1 MATDTEYDIRQKASL
16 ADSGGLLTFIWNNRY
31 KFLVW
36 LVVMIGMIILWI
48 TATPLMAGLFGF
60 VFQLLFA
67 MMFMIVQF
75 GALFLFL
82 GRGRVYWVQPGETG
96 VTFEDYRGNDQV
108 LEIARRIVMLLRG
121 VRDFR
126 QMGGDYTKGL
136 LLEGPPGTGKS
147 YLAQAIATEAGLPF
161 AYASAPGFQNMFMGI
176 GNLRVMMLYGK
187 ARKLARKHGGAIIF
201 IDEID
206 AIGMARSGQTGGG
219 MMGAGGM
226 MGTGGMGLLNELLLQ
241 MDPPN
246 FDNSWSARLMR
257 RLGLKKERATP
268 PPVLTIGATNLVS
281 ALDQALLRPGRFDR
295 RIHVDFP
302 DYDGRKDIIQYYLA
316 KVRHEEMPLARMGN
330 DTIGY
335 TPVAIK
341 FIVNEAVIHAHFA
354 GRDAITYED
363 FSRAREAHEWGVR
376 EPIRSM
382 SVEEK
387 RRLAYHESGHAV
399 AQVSL
404 LPRHRLSKVTIVR
417 HGSAL
422 GLSAVKPLEERHTQ
436 TREEALAWIQTGLA
450 SRAAEELFLGTRMI
464 GAYGDLTEATLL
476 AYQMLTM
483 WGADGSLFSYGPWG
497 MGQLDPETKTRIE
510 QVLEQEFK
518 KAKTLLAKYAGAMHE
533 IAEGLVEH
541 GELDGEDVIDILAKH
556 DELIAADRGPRI
568 LPQYA
573 LSSAGG
579 ISGSVRGLLETTS
592 DDEPQN
598 GANGAGGANGS
609 PNGDDMEPNGEDEA
623 DPAGGG
629 L

>member
-1 MATDTEYDIRQKASL
+1 MGANYDIRQRARL

-31 KFLVW
+31 KFILW
-36 LVVMIGMIILWI
+36 LILTIGMIVLWI
-48 TATPLMAGLFGF
+48 KATALMAGVFMM
-60 VFQLLFA
+60 VFQLVYVML
-67 MMFMIVQF
+67 FMIVQF
-75 GALFLFL
+75 GALFMFL

-96 VTFEDYRGNDQV
+96 VTFDDYRGNDQV
-108 LEIARRIVMLLRG
+108 LEVARRIVMLLRG
-121 VRDFR
+121 VRDFK
-126 QMGGDYTKGL
+126 QMGGDYTRGL

-161 AYASAPGFQNMFMGI
+161 AYASAPGFQNMFMGV

-187 ARKLARKHGGAIIF
+187 ARKLSRKHGGAIIF

-206 AIGMARSGQTGGG
+206 AIGMARSAQTGGG
-219 MMGAGGM
+219 MMMGGM
-226 MGTGGMGLLNELLLQ
+226 MGMGGMGLLNELLLQ

-246 FDNSWSARLMR
+246 FDNGWTARIMR
-257 RLGLKKERATP
+257 RLGLKKERAVP
-268 PPVLTIGATNLVS
+268 PPVLTIGATNLAS

-302 DYDGRKDIIQYYLA
+302 DFDGRKDIIQYYLA

-341 FIVNEAVIHAHFA
+341 FVINEAVIHAHFE

-382 SVEEK
+382 SLDEK
-387 RRLAYHESGHAV
+387 RRLAYHEAGHAV
-399 AQVSL
+399 AQVKL
-404 LPRHRLSKVTIVR
+404 LPRHRLSKVTIIR

-450 SRAAEELFLGTRMI
+450 SRAAEELFLGTRMS
-464 GAYGDLTEATLL
+464 GGYGDLTDCTML

-518 KAKTLLAKYAGAMHE
+518 KAKALLAKYAGGMHE

-541 GELDGEDVIDILAKH
+541 GELDGDDVIDILAKH
-556 DELIAADRGPRI
+556 DELIASGRGPRI

-573 LSSAGG
+573 LASAGG
-579 ISGSVRGLLETTS
+579 IAGGVRALLAA
-592 DDEPQN
+592 DEDESEDGAGESANGKSWNGEDTRESAN
-598 GANGAGGANGS
+598 GANG
-609 PNGDDMEPNGEDEA
+609 ER
-623 DPAGGG
+623 
-629 L
+629 